1 MLVFVI
7 NVNFLNGIFVSV
19 NIEILPTLSFRFVT
33 YVLKTS
39 DINNLL
45 ANISKIFT
53 IFDPNHAHRMMD
65 IDE

>member
-7 NVNFLNGIFVSV
+7 NFNFLNGIFVSV

-45 ANISKIFT
+45 ANISKILI
-53 IFDPNHAHRMMD
+53 IFDPNLAHRMMD